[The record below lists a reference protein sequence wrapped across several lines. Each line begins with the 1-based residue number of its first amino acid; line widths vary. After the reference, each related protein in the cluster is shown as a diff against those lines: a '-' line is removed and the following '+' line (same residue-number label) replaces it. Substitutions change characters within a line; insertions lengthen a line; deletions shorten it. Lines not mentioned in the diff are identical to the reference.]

1 MTFFE
6 MLWMGDSFS
15 DAADLEEALA
25 GFLEVK
31 PEEKDWS
38 EVCGNDT
45 YAPTIR
51 RYRSFDAYLDNAD
64 ALETI
69 EVTAAMLE
77 EAEELNRQASSG

>member
-1 MTFFE
+1 

-31 PEEKDWS
+31 PEGMTWP

-51 RYRSFDAYLDNAD
+51 RYRSFEAYLDNAD

-77 EAEELNRQASSG
+77 VAEALSVQATSG